1 MGMAIK
7 VLNPYDQSVVCELPH
22 DSRQDIER
30 KLADASRAYDVW
42 HTLPLKQRIKEVQ
55 KGLAKF
61 RRAGEEIAR
70 AITQQMGKPIV
81 QARREVDT
89 FFERADYMV
98 SIAERT
104 LSPEVLPRK
113 KGFVR
118 RIEHA
123 PLGVVLN
130 IAAWNYPLLIPRE
143 RRRPRSPG
151 RKRRPPK
158 AQRAHA
164 SLRHPI

>member
-30 KLADASRAYDVW
+30 KLVDASRAYDAW
-42 HTLPLKQRIKEVQ
+42 QKLPLKQRIKEVK

-70 AITQQMGKPIV
+70 EITLQMGKPIV
-81 QARREVDT
+81 QARHEVDT
-89 FFERADYMV
+89 FFERAEYIV
-98 SIAERT
+98 SIAEKT
-104 LSPEVLPRK
+104 LAPEILPRK

-118 RIEHA
+118 RI
-123 PLGVVLN
+123 
-130 IAAWNYPLLIPRE
+130 
-143 RRRPRSPG
+143 
-151 RKRRPPK
+151 
-158 AQRAHA
+158 
-164 SLRHPI
+164 